1 MGFAVRLADTDK
13 SVSLALDCAQAD
25 DVVRRL
31 WAKDPSLWSDDT
43 RNQTL
48 IAQRLGWL
56 RVAEM
61 MREGLDDLIE
71 WTVAVGQQVDDIV
84 LLGMGGSSLAAEV
97 MVSVV
102 PPVGQAPTLTI
113 LDTTNP
119 AAVHRVEADLDLE
132 RTLFIVA
139 SKSGNTI
146 ETEMLAA
153 HFWRRYEVMG
163 TDNPGQHFVAIT
175 DPGSELEKLA
185 LARMYRR
192 TFLNPID
199 IGGRY
204 SALSFFGLVPAALA
218 SVDVATLLNRAVSVI
233 NRSSTN
239 PDVTTNEPIMF
250 GVALAA
256 MAHGGRD
263 KLSLVPTPTL
273 VPMGSWIEQLVAES
287 TGKGGK
293 GIIPIEGETVADPG
307 VYRSDRVFVHL
318 LIEGEE
324 SSDQAAAVD
333 ALAGAGHPVVT
344 ARFSDPL
351 DLGAHFLE
359 WELAVATA
367 GYGLNINPFDE
378 PDVSESK
385 RNTRRVLDK
394 AKATGRFPP
403 VPKGPCEEGVVAT
416 GSSASDLASAIVHW
430 LDLVGDQDYVS
441 IHAYVDR
448 VASNE
453 SVLRSIQTLLRNHT
467 HCAVTLGYG
476 PRFLHSAGQLHKG
489 GPDTGVFL
497 QITSDHEGDVRVPA
511 TSFSL
516 GNLLDAQA
524 AGDLESLIC
533 KNRRYLRIHMESPA
547 KGLVTI
553 ERAVR
558 AALDG
563 RGLVAQ

>member
-1 MGFAVRLADTDK
+1 MGFALRLADTDK
-13 SVSLALDCAQAD
+13 AVLRALDRAQAD

-31 WAKDPSLWSDDT
+31 WAKDPSLWSGDT
-43 RNQTL
+43 HDQTL
-48 IAQRLGWL
+48 ITQRLGWL

-71 WTVAVGQQVDDIV
+71 WAVAVGQHVDDIV

-102 PPVGQAPTLTI
+102 PPVEPAPTLTI

-119 AAVHRVEADLDLE
+119 AAVHRVEADLDLK
-132 RTLFIVA
+132 RTIFIVS

-146 ETEMLAA
+146 ETAMLAA
-153 HFWRRYEVMG
+153 HFWRCYEAIG
-163 TDNPGQHFVAIT
+163 IDNPGQHFVAIT
-175 DPGSELEKLA
+175 DRGSDLEKLA
-185 LARMYRR
+185 IARMYRR
-192 TFLNPID
+192 IFLNPID

-204 SALSFFGLVPAALA
+204 SALSFFGLVPT
-218 SVDVATLLNRAVSVI
+218 STLLPVGA
-233 NRSSTN
+233 
-239 PDVTTNEPIMF
+239 
-250 GVALAA
+250 
-256 MAHGGRD
+256 
-263 KLSLVPTPTL
+263 
-273 VPMGSWIEQLVAES
+273 WIEQLVAES

-307 VYRSDRVFVHL
+307 VYRNDRVFVHL

-324 SSDQAAAVD
+324 SSDQIAAVD

-344 ARFSDPL
+344 GRFSDPL

-385 RNTRRVLDK
+385 INTRRVLDE
-394 AKATGRFPP
+394 AKAAGRFPP
-403 VPKGPCEEGVVAT
+403 VPTGPCEDGVIAT
-416 GSSASDLASAIVHW
+416 GSAAPDLSSAIAHW
-430 LDLVGDQDYVS
+430 LDLVADHDYVS

-453 SVLRSIQTLLRNHT
+453 SLLRSIQKLLRDHT
-467 HCAVTLGYG
+467 RCAVTLGYG

-489 GPDTGVFL
+489 GPATGVFL
-497 QITSDHEGDVRVPA
+497 QITSDHKGDVQIPTA
-511 TSFSL
+511 SFSL
-516 GNLLDAQA
+516 GNLVDAQA
-524 AGDLESLIC
+524 AGDLESLVC
-533 KNRRYLRIHMESPA
+533 KDRRYLRLHMESPT

-558 AALDG
+558 AAFDL
-563 RGLVAQ
+563 RCLVAQ

>member
-1 MGFAVRLADTDK
+1 MGFALRLADTDK
-13 SVSLALDCAQAD
+13 AVLRALDRAQAD

-31 WAKDPSLWSDDT
+31 WAKDPSLWSGDT
-43 RNQTL
+43 HDQTL
-48 IAQRLGWL
+48 ITQRLGWL

-71 WTVAVGQQVDDIV
+71 WAVAVGQHVDDIV

-102 PPVGQAPTLTI
+102 PPVEPAPTLTI

-119 AAVHRVEADLDLE
+119 AAVHRVEADLDLK
-132 RTLFIVA
+132 RTIFIVS

-146 ETEMLAA
+146 ETAMLAA
-153 HFWRRYEVMG
+153 HFWRCYEAIG
-163 TDNPGQHFVAIT
+163 IDNPGQHFVAIT
-175 DPGSELEKLA
+175 DRGSDLEKLA
-185 LARMYRR
+185 IARMYRR
-192 TFLNPID
+192 IFLNPID

-218 SVDVATLLNRAVSVI
+218 SVDVATLLDRTVAAI
-233 NRSSTN
+233 HRSSTN
-239 PDVTTNEPIMF
+239 SDVATNAPIMF

-256 MAHGGRD
+256 MAWRGRD
-263 KLSLVPTPTL
+263 KLSLVSTSTL
-273 VPMGSWIEQLVAES
+273 LPVGAWIEQLVAES

-307 VYRSDRVFVHL
+307 VYRNDRVFVHL

-324 SSDQAAAVD
+324 SSDQIAAVD

-344 ARFSDPL
+344 GRFSDPL

-385 RNTRRVLDK
+385 INTRRVLDE
-394 AKATGRFPP
+394 AKAAGRFPP
-403 VPKGPCEEGVVAT
+403 VPTGPCEDGVIAT
-416 GSSASDLASAIVHW
+416 GSAAPDLSSAIAHW
-430 LDLVGDQDYVS
+430 LDLVADHDYVS

-453 SVLRSIQTLLRNHT
+453 SLLRSIQKLLRDHT
-467 HCAVTLGYG
+467 RCAVTLGYG

-489 GPDTGVFL
+489 GPATGVFL
-497 QITSDHEGDVRVPA
+497 QITSDHKGDVQIPTA
-511 TSFSL
+511 SFSL
-516 GNLLDAQA
+516 GNLVDAQA
-524 AGDLESLIC
+524 AGDLESLVC
-533 KNRRYLRIHMESPA
+533 KNRRYLRLHMESPT

-558 AALDG
+558 AAFDL
-563 RGLVAQ
+563 RCLVAQ